1 MEIETYK
8 NEDFG
13 RVKAFFSTN
22 DENDNLTIH
31 LGNGVVVNETGFQ
44 FYIDDYVAAQ
54 IDKCELYMEGFR
66 PKLRVKEGE
75 TLEVPTKTVKQL
87 REEELRRE
95 LYELENAE

>member
-1 MEIETYK
+1 MEIATYK

-22 DENDNLTIH
+22 DENDSLTIH

-44 FYIDDYVAAQ
+44 FYVDDYVAAQ
-54 IDKCELYMEGFR
+54 IDKCELYMDGFK

-75 TLEVPTKTVKQL
+75 TLEIPELTE
-87 REEELRRE
+87 REKEMERLKRE
-95 LYELENAE
+95 LYDLENAE